1 MKIRIG
7 LAAAAAVLAAAV
19 VGFARPGAT
28 APARAEGGG
37 LAVFSDGGGTTVFTA
52 SEDGSTIYVW
62 RAKHMPG
69 VEGQRASWTVEK
81 AEAGSGRLTVTTVR

>member
-1 MKIRIG
+1 MKTRIG
-7 LAAAAAVLAAAV
+7 LGVAAAVLAAAV
-19 VGFARPGAT
+19 AGFAGPA

-52 SEDGSTIYVW
+52 SPDGATLYVW
-62 RAKHMPG
+62 RAKHAPG

-81 AEAGSGRLTVTTVR
+81 AEAESGKLTVTKIQ

>member
-1 MKIRIG
+1 MKTRIG
-7 LAAAAAVLAAAV
+7 LAAAGVVLAAALLA
-19 VGFARPGAT
+19 GFARPA
-28 APARAEGGG
+28 ALARAEGGG

-52 SEDGSTIYVW
+52 SADGATLYVW
-62 RAKHMPG
+62 RAKHAPG

>member
-1 MKIRIG
+1 MKTRIG
-7 LAAAAAVLAAAV
+7 LAAAGIVLAAAV
-19 VGFARPGAT
+19 VGFARPGT
-28 APARAEGGG
+28 PARAEGGG

-52 SEDGSTIYVW
+52 SSDGATLYVW
-62 RAKHMPG
+62 RAKHAPG